1 MRPRA
6 AIRAVEAASHVPE
19 MVGARVACRYPD
31 CLRIGM
37 GSRIL
42 VVGDVMLDHYWDGAV
57 DRISPEAP
65 VPVLRVTGER
75 FAAGGAANVA
85 VNLAA
90 LGAEVTLLAPLG
102 CDDAAAELARLVTQQ
117 GVAMECVADDGYR
130 TTRKVRFVSRRQQL
144 LRADIE
150 QEPPPSLITLL
161 MQRFE
166 AVLPQYDMLLL
177 SDYAKGALQ
186 ECRPFVRLARE
197 RGMPVLVDPKGANW
211 QRYAGATV
219 LKPNLIELQRCC
231 GAFSGEQAMCN
242 KAIQLRKR
250 LQVDHLLVT
259 RGDEGMS
266 LFSSERVRH
275 LPARVREV
283 YDVSGAG
290 DTVLATLA
298 FKMVQGSNVEEA
310 MSWAAAA
317 AGVVVGKFGTS
328 TLSRLELEEAMHD

>member
-1 MRPRA
+1 
-6 AIRAVEAASHVPE
+6 
-19 MVGARVACRYPD
+19 
-31 CLRIGM
+31 
-37 GSRIL
+37 
-42 VVGDVMLDHYWDGAV
+42 MLDHYWDGAV
-57 DRISPEAP
+57 ERISPEAP

-90 LGAEVTLLAPLG
+90 LGAEVTLLAPTG
-102 CDDAAAELARLVTQQ
+102 CDDAAAQLAELVGAH
-117 GVAMECVADDGYR
+117 GVAWDAVAGDGYR
-130 TTRKVRFVSRRQQL
+130 TTRKMRFVSRRQQL
-144 LRADIE
+144 LRADVE
-150 QEPPPSLITLL
+150 EALPPPLVTAL
-161 MQRFE
+161 MRRFD
-166 AVLPQYDMLLL
+166 ALLPQHDMLLL

-197 RGMPVLVDPKGANW
+197 RGVPVLVDPKGENW

-219 LKPNLIELQRCC
+219 LKPNLAELRRCC
-231 GAFSGEQAMCN
+231 GAFEGEEGLCT
-242 KAIQLRKR
+242 KAGALRRR
-250 LQVDHLLVT
+250 LHVDHLLVT

-266 LFSSERVRH
+266 LFSCERVRH

-298 FKMVQGSNVEEA
+298 FKMGEGSSVEEA
-310 MSWAAAA
+310 MGWAAAA

-328 TLSRLELEEAMHD
+328 SLSRSELEEAMHG